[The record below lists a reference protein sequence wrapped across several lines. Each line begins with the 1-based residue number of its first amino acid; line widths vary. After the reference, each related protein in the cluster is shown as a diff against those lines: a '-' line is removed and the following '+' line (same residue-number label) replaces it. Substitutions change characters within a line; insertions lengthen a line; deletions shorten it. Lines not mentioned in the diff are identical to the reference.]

1 MRPGGPG
8 AGATIFL
15 GKDQYDAA
23 HIEGYLRKEIEMS
36 EPIIFISHQRVKEG
50 KLEGYK
56 HYYRQ
61 VAEQAKA
68 DKPGTLAHIAYHNEE
83 GSELS
88 IIHIFQNTESMQM
101 HMKGVDELAKK
112 AYEYVEILGFEIYGK
127 PADAVLER
135 MMQIVGSSIPLNIWP
150 QLIGGYI
157 RFNSG
162 R

>member
-1 MRPGGPG
+1 M
-8 AGATIFL
+8 T
-15 GKDQYDAA
+15 
-23 HIEGYLRKEIEMS
+23 
-36 EPIIFISHQRVKEG
+36 EPIIFISHQKVKEG

-68 DKPGTLAHIAYHNEE
+68 NKPGTIAHLAYLNEE

-88 IIHIFQNTESMQM
+88 IIHIFPDADAMEL

-112 AYEYVEILGFEIYGK
+112 AYEYVEILSFEIYGK
-127 PADAVLER
+127 PADMVLER
-135 MMQIVGSSIPLNIWP
+135 MMQIVGSGITLNIRP

-157 RFNSG
+157 RVNSG
-162 R
+162 